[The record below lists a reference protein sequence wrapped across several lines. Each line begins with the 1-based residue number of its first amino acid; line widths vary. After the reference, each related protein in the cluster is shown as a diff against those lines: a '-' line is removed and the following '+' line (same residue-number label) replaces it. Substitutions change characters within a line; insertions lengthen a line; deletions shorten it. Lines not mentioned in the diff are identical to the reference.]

1 MTADEFTKKFPN
13 APTLLLAGDK
23 KGAQVVLIT
32 DPKHP
37 QVKARAWS
45 FAPPLK
51 TDLPNFRHD
60 LKTRLRESFERRAA
74 LDIFR
79 ERDNAILAFAEG
91 DRLPGLMITAL
102 NDLVFVQLYSAFWET
117 ELNLLER
124 DIPKLLREVFPK
136 KKFSGMAVQFRN
148 LERAKNL
155 RVLGGKNQTTIT
167 EFGIKYGVRL
177 HTHYDCGIYTD
188 MAAIRGSLAHEF
200 HDKKVLNLF
209 CYTGAYSLFALKNGA
224 KKVVSVDLS
233 ARYLDWLEHNLGLN
247 PEIDVNKHTRM
258 EMSAEEA
265 LAKLD
270 EKFDLIICDPPTA
283 SSDGKKV
290 SRALDAYDK
299 MLPAMLKRLA
309 DNGKLV
315 VFLNTHTV
323 TRKAFEE
330 KILSLASTL
339 KVERT
344 LALGDECPRLN
355 GFPEGDYL
363 KGLVL
368 SHSDQNA

>member
-1 MTADEFTKKFPN
+1 MTADEFTRKFPN
-13 APTLLLAGDK
+13 VPSIILGGDK
-23 KGAQVVLIT
+23 KGAQVVLLT

-45 FAPPLK
+45 FAPPLR
-51 TDLPNFRHD
+51 TDLPTFRFEV
-60 LKTRLRESFERRAA
+60 KTRLRDAFERRASINVFK
-74 LDIFR
+74 D
-79 ERDNAILAFAEG
+79 RDNAILAFAEG
-91 DRLPGLMITAL
+91 DRLPGLMVTAL

-124 DIPKLLREVFPK
+124 DIPKILKEVFPD
-136 KKFSGMAVQFRN
+136 KKFTGMAIQFRN

-167 EFGIKYGVRL
+167 EFGVKYGVRL

-188 MAAIRGSLAHEF
+188 MAAIRGTLAGEF
-200 HDKKVLNLF
+200 KDKKVLNLF
-209 CYTGAYSLFALKNGA
+209 SYTGAYSLFALYNGA
-224 KKVVSVDLS
+224 SKVVSVDLS
-233 ARYLDWLEHNLGLN
+233 ARYLDWLDHNLGLN
-247 PEIDVNKHTRM
+247 PNLDATKHVRM
-258 EMSAEEA
+258 EMSTEEA

-270 EKFDLIICDPPTA
+270 EQFDVIICDPPTA

-309 DNGKLV
+309 PNGKMI
-315 VFLNTHTV
+315 VFLNTHAV

-330 KILSLASTL
+330 KIQTLAKGL
-339 KVERT
+339 KVEKS
-344 LALGDECPRLN
+344 LSLGDECPRLN

-363 KGLVL
+363 KGLILVNQ
-368 SHSDQNA
+368 D